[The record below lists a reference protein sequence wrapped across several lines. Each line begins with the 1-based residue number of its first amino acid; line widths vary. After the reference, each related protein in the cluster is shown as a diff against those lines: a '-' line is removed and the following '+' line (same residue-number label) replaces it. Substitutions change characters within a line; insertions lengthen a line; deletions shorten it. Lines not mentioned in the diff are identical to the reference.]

1 MTVVNPYLLDGI
13 EVYNGNA
20 SHNSRNSV
28 AYEWARVHGRMM
40 LSGTDNHEPFRSTP
54 GGVYFEERPK
64 NEKELVQMLKAQ
76 KYKLKLPGGIIK

>member
-1 MTVVNPYLLDGI
+1 
-13 EVYNGNA
+13 
-20 SHNSRNSV
+20 
-28 AYEWARVHGRMM
+28 MM

-64 NEKELVQMLKAQ
+64 NEKELVQMIKAQ